1 MNEIT
6 YGSKAT
12 AETIRQLLEHSF
24 TQIGQSNRRPT
35 PICIWGKHGIGKT
48 ELVREWAEEKKCRFV
63 YVAPAQFEEMGDLV
77 GMPTLQQTPEGQ
89 NFTLLQSRPETVWS
103 QKKKPTT
110 TSAATTT
117 PSFSFNMEG
126 LVNSLMNPLAA
137 KK

>member
-1 MNEIT
+1 MVLTHFTSNLTAPQIEKH
-6 YGSKAT
+6 YGCPQD
-12 AETIRQLLEHSF
+12 I
-24 TQIGQSNRRPT
+24 
-35 PICIWGKHGIGKT
+35 
-48 ELVREWAEEKKCRFV
+48 EWALD
-63 YVAPAQFEEMGDLV
+63 ADL
-77 GMPTLQQTPEGQ
+77 PEGQ